1 MPHYSIGEL
10 ALRINGEVHGEADQK
25 ISGLASLSRAQ
36 SHQLA
41 YFDNPVR
48 HQLLKNTGAG
58 AVLLQRSALELCP
71 VNAIVVANPFLAM
84 STLTGYF
91 HKQSTAYSHIHPTA
105 QISPTAEL
113 GENVSIGAHTLIGEG
128 VVIGA
133 GTQIGAHC
141 VIEKNT
147 WLGEGCRLRHKVV
160 VHEGVQ
166 IGTAARIDSS
176 AVLGATPFNPIKSH
190 GKWVDG
196 PDIGGLVIGNTC
208 SIGAHTVID
217 RGSVSDTW
225 VGDGVH
231 MDNLIQLGHDVVI
244 GAYTAIA
251 GCACVGAHSTIGQ
264 HCVIG
269 GGAAIAANVHLVDEV
284 IITGMSVVHKSLK
297 KPGVYSS
304 GMMIAEHKRWRKNAA
319 RVQQLDVHIQRLKK
333 LEKQS
338 SDWFK

>member
-10 ALRINGEVHGEADQK
+10 ALLVNGEVHGKADPL

-48 HQLLKNTGAG
+48 HQLLKKTQAG
-58 AVLLQRSALELCP
+58 VVLLQRSALKICP
-71 VNAIVVANPFLAM
+71 VNAIAVANPFLAM
-84 STLTGYF
+84 SQLTERF
-91 HKQSTAYSHIHPTA
+91 DRQRTVLPHIHPSA
-105 QISPTAEL
+105 HISNSAKL
-113 GENVSIGAHTLIGEG
+113 GENVSIGANTMIGEG
-128 VVIGA
+128 VTIGA

-141 VIEKNT
+141 VIEKDSQLAENC
-147 WLGEGCRLRHKVV
+147 LVRHKVV
-160 VHEGVQ
+160 VHEGVY
-166 IGTAARIDSS
+166 IGSDARIDSGV
-176 AVLGATPFNPIKSH
+176 VLGASPFNPIKTQGH
-190 GKWVDG
+190 WVSG
-196 PDIGGLVIGNTC
+196 PNIGGVVIGDAC

-244 GAYTAIA
+244 GAYSAIA
-251 GCACVGAHSTIGQ
+251 GCACVGAHSIVGQ

-269 GGAAIAANVHLVDEV
+269 GGAAIAANVHLEDEV

-297 KPGVYSS
+297 KSGVYSS
-304 GMMIAEHKRWRKNAA
+304 GMMISEHKRWRKNAA
-319 RVQQLDVHIQRLKK
+319 RVQQLDVHIQRLKN

-338 SDWFK
+338 SEWFK